1 MVSCAMAFNLI
12 RGSKLVTTALTVHP
26 IKATAMRQ
34 AHCQAHC
41 RTRMIN
47 QRRTRTPRRT
57 IATRQVRTIN

>member
-1 MVSCAMAFNLI
+1 MAAAFNLI
-12 RGSKLVTTALTVHP
+12 RGAKLVMETALTVHP

-47 QRRTRTPRRT
+47 QCRTRTPRRT
-57 IATRQVRTIN
+57 IPATRQVRTIN